1 MRGWTEQITL
11 LGRGWREG
19 GEGERTRSVAG
30 VVEQQEWGGLMGRK
44 AKGGEAVSRY
54 FEPIVSTS
62 CGSEVIG
69 AGCCRPLPA

>member
-1 MRGWTEQITL
+1 MDGANHAVGQRME
-11 LGRGWREG
+11 GRWGG
-19 GEGERTRSVAG
+19 GEDALGGWSGGATG
-30 VVEQQEWGGLMGRK
+30 VEGGLMGRK